1 MFLIVV
7 PRIATNLEF
16 YLLDLNPNF
25 KVRNLINAMLKNIF
39 ADHVFVAD
47 FWNSDLDAF
56 KRLSYNQGTAFKK
69 IFYASTKDNFDGEEL
84 DQVFITIL
92 KESIELLYKIDP
104 NSQGIENSLGQARR
118 EFRGNT
124 WLEGYDTFRHISE
137 TVLLNFEKMSNSQIP
152 ALIFYYAKALEQLVN
167 EIEEIRSRGII
178 NLVYIDSQFIE
189 MKRGVEYP
197 NQVATLK
204 LDQTSRTAFLRFHK
218 QSNLLDRRSAQRLAH
233 SVVKFGFELPD
244 STRIGLN
251 YSLEVEDA
259 EFT

>member
-1 MFLIVV
+1 MFLICV

-16 YLLDLNPNF
+16 HLMDINPEFN
-25 KVRNLINAMLKNIF
+25 VRNLINTMLKNIF

-47 FWNSDLDAF
+47 FWNTDLDTY

-69 IFYASTKDNFDGEEL
+69 IFYASTKDSFDGEAL
-84 DQVFITIL
+84 DQVFVNLL

-104 NSQGIENSLGQARR
+104 NCQGIENSLGKARR

-124 WLEGYDTFRHISE
+124 WLEGYETYRHVSE

-152 ALIFYYAKALEQLVN
+152 ALIFYYAKALEQILN
-167 EIEEIRSRGII
+167 EIQEIRSRGII
-178 NLVYIDSQFIE
+178 SLVYIDSQFVE
-189 MKRGVEYP
+189 MKRGEDYP
-197 NQVATLK
+197 NYVATLK
-204 LDQTSRTAFLRFHK
+204 LDQTSRTAFLRFNK
-218 QSNLLDRRSAQRLAH
+218 QSNPLDKRSAQRLAH

-244 STRIGLN
+244 ATRIGLN
-251 YSLEVEDA
+251 YSLEIEDA